1 MQDWGRRYGT
11 EGNGERRETKIWEP
25 KVKEKVLVKTQPA
38 SDAAVGVTAKFIH
51 TYEGPYIISKVISP
65 PTYELSTTK
74 GNITGEFNTWA
85 LKPYLE
91 VKNSNAEG
99 RI

>member
-1 MQDWGRRYGT
+1 MQDWGRRHGA

-25 KVKEKVLVKTQPA
+25 KVKEKVLVTTQPA

-74 GNITGEFNTWA
+74 GNIFTWA

-91 VKNSNAEG
+91 VKHSNAEG